1 MLAYARKAH
10 SVAFKDLSHIREYTK
25 EDLMNPEKIE
35 LYYRFIY
42 IYDIHITKSGWE
54 FLIEYYGYEGLYEID
69 KRDNCWFKSG
79 YLRDGENNSL
89 EEYIK
94 WINGRM
100 KCYPDVPD
108 SVYEADRP
116 KNIAKMLLNFKD
128 VEEVAELFEMSVE
141 CVLDLD
147 RKLKEERAE
156 YEKEQRKKLVPSY
169 LRKGKTIEE
178 IAEELDISIN
188 HVREMDIK
196 LKELDIKKKEIKLMA
211 KKISQAI
218 DSLKAGRTAEE
229 VAKEVE
235 MPLEFILKLGTKNKK
250 Q

>member
-1 MLAYARKAH
+1 M
-10 SVAFKDLSHIREYTK
+10 
-25 EDLMNPEKIE
+25 
-35 LYYRFIY
+35 
-42 IYDIHITKSGWE
+42 
-54 FLIEYYGYEGLYEID
+54 
-69 KRDNCWFKSG
+69 
-79 YLRDGENNSL
+79 
-89 EEYIK
+89 
-94 WINGRM
+94 
-100 KCYPDVPD
+100 
-108 SVYEADRP
+108 
-116 KNIAKMLLNFKD
+116 
-128 VEEVAELFEMSVE
+128 EEVAELFEMSVE

-188 HVREMDIK
+188 YVREMDIK